1 MKASIIKQSE
11 AINIV
16 KKSIDDALSNEQ
28 IFHINDMLT
37 DATYK
42 YNSQAGMA
50 HLCIRDTDIPD
61 GKGFPL
67 QMLASMLSSAGWKA
81 IYKYD
86 QREGDWVHVDLP
98 VVR

>member
-1 MKASIIKQSE
+1 MKLIKQSD

-16 KKSIDDALSNEQ
+16 KKSLDDALSDEQ
-28 IFHINDMLT
+28 IGHINDMLT

-42 YNSQAGMA
+42 YNSQSGMDYF
-50 HLCIRDTDIPD
+50 CIHDTDIPD

-81 IYKYD
+81 TYKYC
-86 QREGDWVHVDLP
+86 QRDGDWVNIELP
-98 VVR
+98 KVGR